1 MSTTILSFQNRVVI
15 ETLHNEG
22 RYEGRSLRYIAN
34 YLGFSKT
41 TIFNELHRLNSEYQ
55 TGLAQTDFERKVS
68 QRGRKSSLTKN
79 LKHLI
84 EEKIQVQKWSP
95 EQVAHVVG
103 IAYKTVYNWIDQGWL
118 DIQLPDLPDHG
129 IRRHRAKEKR
139 GTFNHGCSIEESS
152 HKVETRQEFGYFE
165 ADTVFSGKR
174 KGQAVATFVER
185 KSRLTIVKRL
195 HGRDSQSMTQ
205 AVLELASQLQD
216 KLKTLTVDHGKEFAN
231 YQTIERQ
238 TGTQVYFAHA
248 YSPHERGSNENRN

>member
-1 MSTTILSFQNRVVI
+1 MGTTILSFQNRVVI

-22 RYEGRSLRYIAN
+22 RSLRYIAN

-41 TIFNELHRLNSEYQ
+41 TVFNELHRLNGEYQ
-55 TGLAQTDFERKVS
+55 AELAQTDFERKVS

-118 DIQLPDLPDHG
+118 DVQLPDLPDHG

-139 GTFNHGCSIEESS
+139 GSS
-152 HKVETRQEFGYFE
+152 VTAAPLRSVLIKSKLARSSATLKLIPYFLANVKVKLWLLLWSVR
-165 ADTVFSGKR
+165 
-174 KGQAVATFVER
+174 VA
-185 KSRLTIVKRL
+185 
-195 HGRDSQSMTQ
+195 
-205 AVLELASQLQD
+205 
-216 KLKTLTVDHGKEFAN
+216 
-231 YQTIERQ
+231 
-238 TGTQVYFAHA
+238 
-248 YSPHERGSNENRN
+248 

>member
-15 ETLHNEG
+15 ETLHN
-22 RYEGRSLRYIAN
+22 EGRSLRYIAN

-55 TGLAQTDFERKVS
+55 AGLAQTDFERKVS

-118 DIQLPDLPDHG
+118 DVQLPDLPDHG

-139 GTFNHGCSIEESS
+139 GTFNHGRSVVRSITAAPLRSVLIKS
-152 HKVETRQEFGYFE
+152 KLARNSATLKLIPYFLVNVKV
-165 ADTVFSGKR
+165 
-174 KGQAVATFVER
+174 
-185 KSRLTIVKRL
+185 RLWLLLWNVR
-195 HGRDSQSMTQ
+195 
-205 AVLELASQLQD
+205 AA
-216 KLKTLTVDHGKEFAN
+216 
-231 YQTIERQ
+231 
-238 TGTQVYFAHA
+238 
-248 YSPHERGSNENRN
+248 